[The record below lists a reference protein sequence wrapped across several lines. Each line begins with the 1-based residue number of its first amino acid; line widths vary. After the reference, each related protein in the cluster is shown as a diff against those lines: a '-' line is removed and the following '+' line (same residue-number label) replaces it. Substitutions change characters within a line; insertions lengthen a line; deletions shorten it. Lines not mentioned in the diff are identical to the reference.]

1 MLDAFESLTNIV
13 DSNCKNLKPW
23 QIVLYAST
31 AGAAATYLYY
41 YYNEIDTGI
50 LYLLDL
56 ENTLFSKQMN
66 LIQDMVTFFKNKF
79 FKIAKKIP
87 MVASKIKIE
96 LDATQK
102 TLEGEMLKANKG
114 QDYLRD
120 LPAKGLTNDELHE
133 KLDMYLQLGDG
144 KWKDGACS
152 GAVYDVDDDI
162 IELTTEVFKKF
173 SCSNALHASN
183 FTFKIK
189 IIHFRR

>member
-1 MLDAFESLTNIV
+1 MLDSLESLTKIV
-13 DSNCKNLKPW
+13 DSNCENLKPW

-31 AGAAATYLYY
+31 SGAAATYLYY
-41 YYNEIDTGI
+41 YYNDIDTGI
-50 LYLLDL
+50 YLVYL
-56 ENTLFSKQMN
+56 EITLFSKHMN

-87 MVASKIKIE
+87 MVASKIKSE

-133 KLDMYLQLGDG
+133 KLDTYLQLGDG

-183 FTFKIK
+183 FTFNIQ
-189 IIHFRR
+189 IIHFRL

>member
-1 MLDAFESLTNIV
+1 
-13 DSNCKNLKPW
+13 
-23 QIVLYAST
+23 
-31 AGAAATYLYY
+31 
-41 YYNEIDTGI
+41 
-50 LYLLDL
+50 
-56 ENTLFSKQMN
+56 MN

-87 MVASKIKIE
+87 MVASKIKSE

-133 KLDMYLQLGDG
+133 KLDTYLQLGDG

-152 GAVYDVDDDI
+152 GCVYGADDDLT
-162 IELTTEVFKKF
+162 ELSTGVFRKF
-173 SCSNALHASN
+173 TWTNVMHAGN
-183 FTFKIK
+183 LFKLLSFI
-189 IIHFRR
+189 